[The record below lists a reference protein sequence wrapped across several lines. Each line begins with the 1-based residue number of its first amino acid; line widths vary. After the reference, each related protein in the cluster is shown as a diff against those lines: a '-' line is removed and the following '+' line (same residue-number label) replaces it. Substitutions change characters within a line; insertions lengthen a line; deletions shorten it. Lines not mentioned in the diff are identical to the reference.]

1 MGGGGPSA
9 VAASVIWRPRLLR
22 SWLLRFNDLSQL
34 SVAALFIFPTPHGRT
49 VFSIE
54 SCGYCITFNLFH
66 LPGDMIITGQT
77 LNFLRTRPL
86 HLASH
91 SELARLKLMSWNFT
105 LCILL

>member
-1 MGGGGPSA
+1 MRRRRKRRQEEGSRKDEEEEEE
-9 VAASVIWRPRLLR
+9 WRRR
-22 SWLLRFNDLSQL
+22 
-34 SVAALFIFPTPHGRT
+34 SVATIVCRPLYFSTPHGRT

-54 SCGYCITFNLFH
+54 SCGYCITFNLCH

-86 HLASH
+86 RLASH
-91 SELARLKLMSWNFT
+91 SELARLNIMSWNST